1 MKPKRLT
8 ISAFGPYAG
17 KTEIDFSVLSGLYL
31 ITGDTGA
38 GKTTIFDAITFAL
51 YGEASGEVREAGMF
65 RSQYAKNGVRTY
77 VELVFTYCGKDYT
90 VRRNPEYLRPKDR
103 GVGYT
108 TEKANA
114 ELIYP
119 DDRPPINKSKDVTR
133 AVTELLGL
141 DYHQFTQIVMIAQ
154 GDFQKL
160 LLSGTAERSEIF
172 RKIFHTEFYQ
182 GLQNRLRDAVK
193 ARWKDYDEMRR
204 SIAQHLD
211 GILCGKNEEIQREF
225 AGLKKSG
232 YDGAVLRALELLE
245 QLLTGEET
253 ELNGLEE
260 TLTGLNQEIE
270 LCSKSLG
277 KAEQRRRALAEKSR
291 KKAQRE
297 ALLPVVQ
304 EAGERKQ
311 KAEKEAEVCEELSEQ
326 IRTREAQLLVLRE
339 IAKQERDLKK
349 KQEEQRTAE
358 DEKCR
363 AREAAQR
370 FKEELAGHQERQ
382 AALEGTELLLERL
395 GAQKEKLI
403 RLQDRLDEQKRRKEE
418 LICAQNGY
426 AKAAKEKDR
435 LQEEYLH
442 LERLFLDAQAGLLA
456 KSLRESVPCPVCGS
470 VHHPSPAQVPQ
481 QVPEKSMLD
490 QKKKEWLAAQA
501 EAVRFSTAAGQ
512 KKESVEAA
520 EEELKK
526 TAESLLNAR
535 SKKEKAGG
543 QYSEPADP
551 SAGSVA
557 WLAAQTER
565 IREQFLLREKSLLQ
579 NQQELNF
586 RKREILRLTRL
597 SEQAEKTVQEK
608 ALFEERT
615 RTESILLQKQIQ
627 EQKKQLADI
636 TEKQLEEEIEN
647 RKQQKMA
654 FEREAKEAAALWQ
667 SYEKQLLEL
676 DSAIA
681 VLARSGEQE
690 EVDEELLLAKKAELA
705 ARKEGAEKE
714 KTQQYAIW
722 QNNKKIYGAVCRSI
736 EKMEAAEKEYV
747 WVKSLADT
755 AGGTLAGKRKVE
767 LETYVQMAYF
777 DRILRRAN
785 LRLMT
790 MSSGQYELKRR
801 EGGESRKE
809 KAGLDLNVLDHYN
822 GTERSV
828 RTLSGGE
835 TFQAS
840 LSLAL
845 GLSDEIQSYAGGI
858 RMDAMF
864 IDEGFGSLDED
875 ALNQAMRAL
884 EGLAQ
889 GSRMVGIISHV
900 PELKE
905 RISKKVIVTKERG
918 RDGIGS
924 RVQVECG
931 MI

>member
-65 RSQYAKNGVRTY
+65 RSQYAKDGIRTY
-77 VELVFTYCGKDYT
+77 VEFVFTYCGKDYT

-103 GVGYT
+103 GAGYT

-119 DDRPPINKSKDVTR
+119 DDRPPVNKSKDVTC

-141 DYHQFTQIVMIAQ
+141 DYHQFTQIAMIAQ

-172 RKIFHTEFYQ
+172 RKIFHTELYQ
-182 GLQNRLRDAVK
+182 ELQNRLRDAVK

-211 GILCGKNEEIQREF
+211 GISCGNNEGIRKEL
-225 AGLKKSG
+225 AGMKKSG
-232 YDGAVLRALELLE
+232 YDGEVLHALELLK
-245 QLLTGEET
+245 QLLAGEET
-253 ELNGLEE
+253 ELKSLEME
-260 TLTGLNQEIE
+260 LAGLNQEME
-270 LCSKSLG
+270 LCSRGLG
-277 KAEQRRRALAEKSR
+277 KAEQRRRALAEKSQ
-291 KKAQRE
+291 KEAQRE
-297 ALLPVVQ
+297 ALLPTVQ
-304 EAGERKQ
+304 EGKKRKER
-311 KAEKEAEVCEELSEQ
+311 AEKEAEACDGLSEQ
-326 IRTREAQLLVLRE
+326 IRIRETQLLALQE
-339 IAKQERDLKK
+339 IAKLKRELEK
-349 KQEEQRTAE
+349 KQKQQRTAAE
-358 DEKCR
+358 EKGR
-363 AREAAQR
+363 AKEAAKR
-370 FKEELAGHQERQ
+370 FKEELAVNQEKQ

-395 GAQKEKLI
+395 RTQKERLI
-403 RLQDRLDEQKRRKEE
+403 QLQGRLDEQKRRREE
-418 LICAQNGY
+418 LLQIQNAY
-426 AKAAKEKDR
+426 AKAAQEKDC
-435 LQEEYLH
+435 LQEEYQH
-442 LERLFLDAQAGLLA
+442 MERLFLDAQAGLLA
-456 KSLRESVPCPVCGS
+456 RELKESVPCPVCGS
-470 VHHPSPAQVPQ
+470 MHHPFPAQLPKY
-481 QVPEKSMLD
+481 VPEETVLD
-490 QKKKEWLAAQA
+490 HKKNAWLAAQA
-501 EAVRFSTAAGQ
+501 EAVRLSTAAGQ
-512 KKESVEAA
+512 KKKAVELA

-526 TAESLLNAR
+526 MAESLLEAR
-535 SKKEKAGG
+535 SKKAGG
-543 QYSEPADP
+543 LQMQEPADP
-551 SAGSVA
+551 EAGSVA
-557 WLAAQTER
+557 WLALQTQR
-565 IREQFLLREKSLLQ
+565 MNGQFLAREKSLLQ

-586 RKREILRLTRL
+586 RKKEILRLTRL
-597 SEQAEKTVQEK
+597 SEQAERMAHEK
-608 ALFEERT
+608 ALLEERA
-615 RTESILLQKQIQ
+615 RAERVSLEKRIE
-627 EQKKQLADI
+627 EQREPLADV
-636 TEKQLEEEIEN
+636 TEKQLEEEIKS
-647 RKQQKMA
+647 RKQQKTELEM
-654 FEREAKEAAALWQ
+654 EVKESAALWQ
-667 SYEKQLLEL
+667 RYEKQLLEL
-676 DSAIA
+676 NSAIA
-681 VLARSGEQE
+681 ALTQGGEQE
-690 EVDEELLLAKKAELA
+690 PVNEGLFLAKKAELA
-705 ARKEGAEKE
+705 VRKETAEKE
-714 KTQQYAIW
+714 KTQQYAVW
-722 QNNKKIYGAVCRSI
+722 QNNQKIYAAVCRSA
-736 EKMEAAEKEYV
+736 EKMEDAEKEYV
-747 WVKSLADT
+747 WVKALADT

-801 EGGESRKE
+801 ESGENRKE
-809 KAGLDLNVLDHYN
+809 KAGLDLNVVDHYN

-828 RTLSGGE
+828 KTLSGGE

-858 RMDAMF
+858 RVDAMF

-900 PELKE
+900 QELKE
-905 RISKKVIVTKERG
+905 RISKKVVVTKERG

-931 MI
+931 IL

>member
-17 KTEIDFSVLSGLYL
+17 KTEIDFSSLTGLYL

-38 GKTTIFDAITFAL
+38 GKTTLFDAITFAL

-65 RSQYAKNGVRTY
+65 RSQYAKDGVRTY

-90 VRRNPEYLRPKDR
+90 VRRNPEYQRPKDR
-103 GVGYT
+103 GAGYT

-119 DDRPPINKSKDVTR
+119 DDRPPVGKSKEVTR

-141 DYHQFTQIVMIAQ
+141 DYHQFTQIAMIAQ

-172 RKIFHTEFYQ
+172 RKIFHTELYQ

-211 GILCGKNEEIQREF
+211 GILCGKNEKIQKEL

-232 YDGAVLRALELLE
+232 YDGAVLRALELLKH
-245 QLLTGEET
+245 LLAEE
-253 ELNGLEE
+253 EAGLKSLEE
-260 TLTGLNQEIE
+260 TLSGLSQEAE

-277 KAEQRRRALAEKSR
+277 KAEQRRRALAEKSQ
-291 KKAQRE
+291 KEALRE
-297 ALLPVVQ
+297 ALLPTVQ
-304 EAGERKQ
+304 EAMKRKQ
-311 KAEKEAEVCEELSEQ
+311 KSEKEAEVCEDLSEQ
-326 IRTREAQLLVLRE
+326 IRVRETQFLELRKIAQLERE
-339 IAKQERDLKK
+339 LEK
-349 KQEEQRTAE
+349 KQEQQRTAAE
-358 DEKCR
+358 EKCR
-363 AREAAQR
+363 AGESAQH
-370 FKEELAGHQERQ
+370 FKEELARHQERQ

-395 GAQKEKLI
+395 RAQKEKLFQ
-403 RLQDRLDEQKRRKEE
+403 LQSRLDEQKRRKEE
-418 LICAQNGY
+418 LTRIQNAY
-426 AKAAKEKDR
+426 AKAAQEKDC

-442 LERLFLDAQAGLLA
+442 LESLFLDAQAGLLA
-456 KSLRESVPCPVCGS
+456 KKLKESVPCPVCGS
-470 VHHPSPAQVPQ
+470 LHHPSPAQVPQ
-481 QVPEKSMLD
+481 HVPEKSVLD
-490 QKKKEWLAAQA
+490 QKKKVWLAAQA
-501 EAVRFSTAAGQ
+501 EAVRLSTAAGQ
-512 KKESVEAA
+512 KKELVEMA

-526 TAESLLNAR
+526 TAESLANAR
-535 SKKEKAGG
+535 NKKEKAGG
-543 QYSEPADP
+543 SQLSEPVNQ
-551 SAGSVA
+551 AGSVA
-557 WLAAQTER
+557 WLSEQAKQL
-565 IREQFLLREKSLLQ
+565 REQFSSREKSLLE

-586 RKREILRLTRL
+586 RKKEILRLTRL
-597 SEQAEKTVQEK
+597 SEQAEKTVHEK
-608 ALFEERT
+608 ALFEERA
-615 RTESILLQKQIQ
+615 RTESISLQERIREQKQ
-627 EQKKQLADI
+627 QLADV
-636 TEKQLEEEIEN
+636 TEKQLEEEIKS
-647 RKQQKMA
+647 RKQQKLA
-654 FEREAKEAAALWQ
+654 FEMGAKEAAALWQ
-667 SYEKQLLEL
+667 KYEKQLLEL

-681 VLARSGEQE
+681 ALAQSGEQE
-690 EVDEELLLAKKAELA
+690 PVDEELLLAKRSELA
-705 ARKEGAEKE
+705 VRKEAVEKE
-714 KTQQYAIW
+714 RTQQYAVW
-722 QNNKKIYGAVCRSI
+722 QNNKKIYAAVCHSI
-736 EKMEAAEKEYV
+736 EKMESAEQEYV
-747 WVKSLADT
+747 WVKALADT

-801 EGGESRKE
+801 ESGENRKE
-809 KAGLDLNVLDHYN
+809 KAGLDLNVVDHYN

-828 RTLSGGE
+828 KTLSGGE

-845 GLSDEIQSYAGGI
+845 GLSDEIQAYAGGI
-858 RMDAMF
+858 RVDAMF

-931 MI
+931 II